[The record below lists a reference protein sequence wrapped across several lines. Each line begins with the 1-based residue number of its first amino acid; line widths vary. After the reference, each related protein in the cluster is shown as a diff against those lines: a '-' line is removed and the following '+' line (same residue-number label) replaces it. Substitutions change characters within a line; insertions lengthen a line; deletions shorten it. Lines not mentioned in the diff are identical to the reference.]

1 MLETKVILLQITNA
15 VVTTKSSIS
24 GPNSVGIVNG
34 KEYVEFGIRP
44 TEEASEFYKEYWI
57 VGTELYLYLDGDEE
71 VYIYND
77 DLENFRDF
85 IVEYKI
91 KENKNGK
98 INID

>member
-1 MLETKVILLQITNA
+1 MTVETKVILLQITNA
-15 VVTTKSSIS
+15 SVKSVSFIS
-24 GPNSVGIVNG
+24 GPNSIGILNG

-57 VGTELYLYLDGDEE
+57 VGTELYLYLDDDGE

-85 IVEYKI
+85 IGEHKRKDVDTI
-91 KENKNGK
+91 W
-98 INID
+98 